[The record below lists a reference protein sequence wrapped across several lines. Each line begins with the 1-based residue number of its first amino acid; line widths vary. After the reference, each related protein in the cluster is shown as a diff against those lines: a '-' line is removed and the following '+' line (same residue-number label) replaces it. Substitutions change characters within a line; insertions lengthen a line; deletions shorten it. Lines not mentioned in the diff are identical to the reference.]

1 MRLNAQSGLTNK
13 LREAQESRDNKSNHS
28 QDIESHIL
36 SPARKRDTPIRLQKK
51 YT

>member
-1 MRLNAQSGLTNK
+1 MRLNAQSVLKNK
-13 LREAQESRDNKSNHS
+13 LGEAQASKDNKSNHS

-36 SPARKRDTPIRLQKK
+36 SPARKRDTPIRFQKK